1 MQRPVVAGIVLAA
14 AVAVGAGVSWRHV
27 PPGAPAPTAVVA
39 HAATYQCPMH
49 PQVVGHEPGRCPVCG
64 MTLARVDA
72 AESAVPT
79 GAGAAAPDAVR
90 GAPDAADAVAHGG
103 VTEPESGPSHASF
116 TLSPERAQLIGV
128 RTAPVEYRDV
138 HRDVRTAGRVAFDPD
153 LYAALAEQ
161 RAAAEAQA
169 GLGPDATSE
178 ARLRVEG
185 LRRSAARRL
194 ELLGISSSELAAV
207 GRVEGG
213 ATSLLL
219 PGQSAW
225 IYATVHGAA
234 VDASSGATVVAA
246 PDLPRVGQP
255 VVATTRA
262 RPGRVFRGSLVT
274 VEPVGGTTAVGS
286 AARQDLRVRALVA
299 TPGGGLVAGSFVA
312 LTVQIPLGRR
322 LVVPE
327 DAVLDT
333 GTRQL
338 VFVRHP
344 DGRFEPRDVVVG
356 VEGEGVREVLA
367 GVSPGEQVVAA
378 ATFLIDSES
387 RFRAAQESLAG
398 ATSAPHDGDDA
409 AAR

>member
-14 AVAVGAGVSWRHV
+14 ALAVGAGVSWRHA
-27 PPGAPAPTAVVA
+27 PHDASAPAATVA
-39 HAATYQCPMH
+39 GTATYQCPMH
-49 PQVVGHEPGRCPVCG
+49 PQVVAHEPGRCPVCG
-64 MTLARVDA
+64 MTLARNHAAGDA
-72 AESAVPT
+72 HDQPGTAARAPGAEQ
-79 GAGAAAPDAVR
+79 GAL
-90 GAPDAADAVAHGG
+90 
-103 VTEPESGPSHASF
+103 PSHASF

-128 RTAPVEYRDV
+128 RTAVVEYRDMR
-138 HRDVRTAGRVAFDPD
+138 RDVRTAGRVAFDPD

-161 RAAAEAQA
+161 RAALEAEA
-169 GLGPDATSE
+169 GLDSEATPA

-207 GRVEGG
+207 SRIDGG

-225 IYATVHGAA
+225 IYGTVHGAV
-234 VDASSGATVVAA
+234 VDATSGATVVAA
-246 PDLPRVGQP
+246 PDLPRVGHP
-255 VVATTRA
+255 VLVTARA
-262 RPGRVFRGSLVT
+262 LPGRVFRGSLVT

-286 AARQDLRVRALVA
+286 AARQDVRVRALVA

-338 VFVRHP
+338 VFVRHS
-344 DGRFEPRDVVVG
+344 DGRFEPRDVVIG
-356 VEGEGVREVLA
+356 VEGEGEREVLT

-387 RFRAAQESLAG
+387 RFRAAQEAL
-398 ATSAPHDGDDA
+398 A
-409 AAR
+409 AAPSTPRPGEHAATR